1 MKHIGLFVGLLFSC
15 TVLCAQIDSIVKAK
29 DSINNQLLSQ
39 KSKQLK
45 ELENK
50 RLLDSL
56 KKKELED
63 RLSELKS
70 SDASKRE
77 QLVKQLN
84 AIAFQDSIRLVER
97 KQKIDSL
104 RKYVSGYGVAPFFGD
119 TLFYI
124 YTRLGSF
131 GPKDRADAI
140 TERIKKLAQINFGAK
155 DSLKLIPNEQIVDI
169 SSGENVIMS
178 VTDDD
183 ALWANTSKNSLAKNY
198 QEIISGNV
206 NSYRSATSWQTILK
220 EVLLAILVLA
230 VLIGIIIFINRLKRW
245 GRNQI
250 ESQKGKRI
258 KGIKIRNYVLFDTDR
273 EANFFYLINNII
285 RWFLIVTAV
294 YISLP
299 ILFSIFPWTKGF
311 ADTLLGYFISPLK
324 KIFRSIWDFLP
335 NLFTIIVIIIV
346 FRYLLKG
353 LKFLKNEIESG
364 VLKING
370 FYPDW
375 ANPTFQIV
383 KILVLAFMMVVM
395 FPYLP
400 GSGSPAFQGISVFL
414 GVLFTFGSAGSLS
427 NIIAGLVLTYMRGFK
442 IGDRVKIADITGDII
457 EKTLLVTR
465 IRTIKNEIISI
476 PNSNVMNSHTTNF
489 SSDAADKGLIIHT
502 TITIGYDSPWR
513 QIHQL
518 MIDAASAT
526 PMIEKEP
533 APFVLQTSLDDFYV
547 SYQINAYTKEPN
559 KQAIIYS
566 HLHQNIQD
574 KFNEA
579 GVEIMSS
586 HYSNLRDGNTTTI
599 PPDYLPNDY
608 VVPGFNIKKDEG
620 GGKNNE
626 L

>member
-1 MKHIGLFVGLLFSC
+1 
-15 TVLCAQIDSIVKAK
+15 
-29 DSINNQLLSQ
+29 
-39 KSKQLK
+39 
-45 ELENK
+45 
-50 RLLDSL
+50 
-56 KKKELED
+56 
-63 RLSELKS
+63 
-70 SDASKRE
+70 
-77 QLVKQLN
+77 
-84 AIAFQDSIRLVER
+84 
-97 KQKIDSL
+97 
-104 RKYVSGYGVAPFFGD
+104 
-119 TLFYI
+119 
-124 YTRLGSF
+124 
-131 GPKDRADAI
+131 
-140 TERIKKLAQINFGAK
+140 
-155 DSLKLIPNEQIVDI
+155 
-169 SSGENVIMS
+169 
-178 VTDDD
+178 
-183 ALWANTSKNSLAKNY
+183 
-198 QEIISGNV
+198 
-206 NSYRSATSWQTILK
+206 
-220 EVLLAILVLA
+220 
-230 VLIGIIIFINRLKRW
+230 
-245 GRNQI
+245 
-250 ESQKGKRI
+250 
-258 KGIKIRNYVLFDTDR
+258 
-273 EANFFYLINNII
+273 
-285 RWFLIVTAV
+285 
-294 YISLP
+294 
-299 ILFSIFPWTKGF
+299 

-533 APFVLQTSLDDFYV
+533 APFVLQISLDDFYV

-599 PPDYLPNDY
+599 PADYLPKDY
-608 VVPGFNIKKDEG
+608 VVPGFNIKKDES